1 VNEAEHAQA
10 TDAGTIAA
18 RAPFVRAVVISCLA
32 LYFVQLTLL
41 APADVEAGLG
51 FASGNLGQRWWTI
64 VSFPFVH
71 AKLLPLGINVGVL
84 ALFGGYLERR
94 WGTAEY
100 ARYFAICALGAWVA
114 SVATAP
120 PGVILSGA
128 AAPAI
133 GTLLAFAATAG
144 QGGLFRIGALALSAG
159 WLAMAGTLGI
169 LTAGII
175 AGNADAALPYLAHA
189 AGLVAG
195 WTYLR
200 TASSINFVKLRE
212 GVSPVPDE
220 PEDSPPRAIP
230 RNHPRT
236 TRGENDDIVARSN
249 AAVAREATLRQ
260 ASPPAA
266 QAPRDPAAL
275 DRVLDKISAHG
286 LGSLSP
292 DERKLLDELS
302 RKLRDS

>member
-1 VNEAEHAQA
+1 VNEAERAEA

-18 RAPFVRAVVISCLA
+18 RAPFVRAVVVSSLA
-32 LYFVQLTLL
+32 LFFVQLTLL
-41 APADVEAGLG
+41 APSDVEAALG
-51 FASGNLGQRWWTI
+51 FASGNLGRRWWTI

-71 AKLLPLGINVGVL
+71 SKLLPLAINVGVL

-120 PGVILSGA
+120 PGIILSGA

-133 GTLLAFAATAG
+133 GTLLAFAAMAG
-144 QGGLFRIGALALSAG
+144 QGGLFRIGALALSGGMLATVGTVGILLAG
-159 WLAMAGTLGI
+159 IVAGT
-169 LTAGII
+169 
-175 AGNADAALPYLAHA
+175 ADSALPYLVHG
-189 AGLVAG
+189 AGLIAG

-220 PEDSPPRAIP
+220 PEDAPPRAIP
-230 RNHPRT
+230 RNHPRS
-236 TRGENDDIVARSN
+236 TRGPDEDVVARSN
-249 AAVAREATLRQ
+249 AAVAREAAQRQ
-260 ASPPAA
+260 AAA
-266 QAPRDPAAL
+266 SLPRDPAAL
-275 DRVLDKISAHG
+275 DRVLDKISAQG

-292 DERKLLDELS
+292 EERKLLDELS
-302 RKLRDS
+302 RRLRDS